1 MDRNLIANPQ
11 EARVVLFERIGHY
24 INQAN
29 ATNNHDKKA
38 SIIWAVNDMV
48 PYVNKESDINVS
60 SLQFSCKLGGHTF
73 CYSIAVN
80 IGEIRIGILIPDSM
94 QKSISSVNLENLDLY
109 NYESEYSPKKILR
122 MLPNGMLLDH
132 IFNIRFGS
140 VDVTFK
146 AMCAVEKNDKALDVL
161 ADAIAKELIHI
172 NHGLMHSFTE
182 KGYLVMNTG
191 IYGDDEMLTERVFY
205 NGSTVELMKIL
216 NIQPVQI
223 LPFDES
229 SYIIVYPKT
238 DEALASK
245 IAKINQDK
253 NEH

>member
-1 MDRNLIANPQ
+1 MDKNLITNPQ
-11 EARVVLFERIGHY
+11 EARIALFEKVSHY

-38 SIIWAVNDMV
+38 SMIWAVNDMV

-73 CYSIAVN
+73 CYSIAAN

-94 QKSISSVNLENLDLY
+94 QKSISSVNLENLDIY
-109 NYESEYSPKKILR
+109 DYQSEYSPKKILR

-146 AMCAVEKNDKALDVL
+146 AMCAANRDDKALDVL

-182 KGYLVMNTG
+182 KGYLVMSTG
-191 IYGDDEMLTERVFY
+191 IYGDDEMHMERVNY
-205 NGSTVELMKIL
+205 RGSTVDLMQIL

-223 LPFDES
+223 LSFDES
-229 SYIIVYPKT
+229 SYIIIYPK
-238 DEALASK
+238 DDDVLASK
-245 IAKINQDK
+245 IK
-253 NEH
+253 NLNLSHKDD